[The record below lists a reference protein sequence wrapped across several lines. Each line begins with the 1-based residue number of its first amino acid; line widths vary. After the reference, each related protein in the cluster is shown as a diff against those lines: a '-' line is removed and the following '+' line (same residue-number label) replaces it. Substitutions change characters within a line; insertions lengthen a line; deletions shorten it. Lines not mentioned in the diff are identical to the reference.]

1 MIEFRHTETPAQSD
15 FEKGPLSAIVVVLFN
30 RQGEVFLKKKKNPN
44 ERGVREVSM
53 ISGKG
58 PLSTMPDKPD
68 RAAIR
73 EVAHSVGHIDAQLWR
88 GFVDKDNNIGVYIGL
103 IEDPEQALDMDHGHS
118 VDRHWVANEEAVN
131 MDLAFGQ
138 QNYIREALRLIKE
151 NG

>member
-1 MIEFRHTETPAQSD
+1 MIEFRHAETPTQSD

-44 ERGVREVSM
+44 EHGVREISM
-53 ISGKG
+53 ISGRG

-88 GFVDKDNNIGVYIGL
+88 GFVDTENNIGVYIGL
-103 IEDPEQALDMDHGHS
+103 VEDPQQALDMDHGHS
-118 VDRHWVANEEAVN
+118 VDRHWVKNEVAAN

-138 QNYIREALRLIKE
+138 QNYIQRALQMISE
-151 NG
+151 QG